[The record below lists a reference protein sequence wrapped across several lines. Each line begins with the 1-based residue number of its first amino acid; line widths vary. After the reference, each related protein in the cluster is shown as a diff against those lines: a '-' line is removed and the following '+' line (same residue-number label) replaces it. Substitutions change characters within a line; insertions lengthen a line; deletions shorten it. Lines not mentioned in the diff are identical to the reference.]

1 MKSFQNDNMS
11 QNNSKSYLNH
21 NESKGKKETEQQSNS
36 GTSISSNK
44 DSYNKF
50 ISKIKLGYHLKNPEN
65 RCQTIILHTSLDR
78 SYELND
84 SLNQNEINK
93 DPKFDDLF
101 KDKNYNSNNEQ
112 NNMSNYTGSE
122 LDQLLNNGFM
132 LDNSAQNKNKR
143 ETVNQINKKY
153 EEEKKT
159 NNERILDIND
169 MNKNQTEK
177 ENCIADIGPSMKEIK
192 NEEGIKKLDVDNYY
206 IHSPHN
212 NLFYMNNSN
221 NSIPK
226 IDRYFNNNL
235 IDTDSNMQDIENNN
249 NANDENFFNYS
260 FYNNKNNNKIIN
272 NNYINK
278 LNENNE
284 IKNNTND
291 QLPKYNQN
299 FFQTNNNKNP
309 QSQIEQPIPNFH
321 NIQNIESYHNNSN
334 KRNSFFSTENSNSN
348 FRKKTK
354 HKKQFK
360 VRFGDWICPKCEN
373 LNFSFRNKCNRC
385 GLSKEIGRAH
395 V

>member
-1 MKSFQNDNMS
+1 MQLKKNLFNLSDES
-11 QNNSKSYLNH
+11 KQNNSKFDNNSPNAINFH
-21 NESKGKKETEQQSNS
+21 NSPNN
-36 GTSISSNK
+36 IDISNK
-44 DSYNKF
+44 EN
-50 ISKIKLGYHLKNPEN
+50 SK
-65 RCQTIILHTSLDR
+65 
-78 SYELND
+78 
-84 SLNQNEINK
+84 
-93 DPKFDDLF
+93 
-101 KDKNYNSNNEQ
+101 
-112 NNMSNYTGSE
+112 
-122 LDQLLNNGFM
+122 
-132 LDNSAQNKNKR
+132 
-143 ETVNQINKKY
+143 
-153 EEEKKT
+153 
-159 NNERILDIND
+159 
-169 MNKNQTEK
+169 EK

-235 IDTDSNMQDIENNN
+235 IDADSNMQDIENNN

-260 FYNNKNNNKIIN
+260 FYNNKNNNKIVN

-385 GLSKEIGRAH
+385 GLSKEKTEHYNNNSLQNRENNLNEHRPIMFNNININYIFNSNYPLNNINIVYNPILFNTNNINNYYGNYNNYH
-395 V
+395 IYYPCNVNIK